1 MCIAI
6 EQFRYDAF
14 SFTVFFLVAR
24 GVPLNGG
31 IASLRLRF
39 VSKIGLKLF
48 RFCLFAFMVAFLL

>member
-14 SFTVFFLVAR
+14 SFTVFLVAR
-24 GVPLNGG
+24 GVPLNRG

>member
-14 SFTVFFLVAR
+14 SFTVFFWLLGESHFR
-24 GVPLNGG
+24 G
-31 IASLRLRF
+31 IASLRLRL

-48 RFCLFAFMVAFLL
+48 RFCLFAFMVALLL

>member
-14 SFTVFFLVAR
+14 SFTVLLVAR

>member
-14 SFTVFFLVAR
+14 SFTVFVLLLL
-24 GVPLNGG
+24 GESHSKGNL
-31 IASLRLRF
+31 ASLRLRF

-48 RFCLFAFMVAFLL
+48 FVFVSLHLCLL